1 MSNSMV
7 DDYFAF
13 MSDKGARKDPAR
25 RKGFVAQPKDS
36 PMPSDTIEFVD
47 VTQIEVVESVISDT
61 MLQRVFRRRSGA

>member
-25 RKGFVAQPKDS
+25 RKSAAAQPRES
-36 PMPSDTIEFVD
+36 PMRSDTIDFVD

-61 MLQRVFRRRSGA
+61 MLQRVFRSGRG